1 MPLFLAVDE
10 DLLGLRFFTWDQV
23 LSPYVIVFYAAYVVA
38 FLFTPVM
45 RHIARYYGIIDQPD
59 GLRKMHTQPVA
70 YLGGVA
76 VFLGWLTGLAVSQ
89 FLVIHR
95 VEPGMPTNPIINF
108 GIVMAASLI
117 VLLGLWDDVKRIS
130 PWKKITVQV
139 VAALVLVFNEV
150 GHRSAWIFI
159 APIATRLANYGM
171 LGGMTAAEVPMLY
184 QHWIVLA
191 LSTVFV
197 VGIVVVCCN
206 ATNLMDGLDGLCG
219 GVTGIIA
226 GGFLFLA
233 VNLAM
238 SSGAMNANQDALR
251 VVLSLALLGA
261 VLAFVPYNFNPASI
275 FMGDTGSMLLG
286 FACATMMILFASYG
300 HFRWF
305 LASMVI
311 FALPILDTALAFVR
325 RWVNGRPIFSADR
338 HHFHH
343 QLVAR
348 GFTVKQTVIIS
359 YALSLIFCLLGV
371 AIVFIRARYA
381 MGVYLVVFGSIVVAA
396 YKMGMVHERVKKVTR
411 QPLAPGGFEVIAGGR
426 VEPTGVLDVEEDSR
440 GGLTS
445 GSEAWSDKPTASK
458 PVDVA

>member
-238 SSGAMNANQDALR
+238 TSGAMNANQDALR

-445 GSEAWSDKPTASK
+445 GSEAWSDKPTAPK